1 MKKIRLKYNRIIL
14 LFIFIYIVS
23 NVVILLGKTTTKTLT
38 LKNEMVEESFNKKG
52 LIIRDEYVI
61 NSNFDGKVEYYLK
74 DGDRVKKKEDIAC
87 VYSNEISYD
96 DLKNLKNIKNDISS
110 IENGDTAFIKK
121 DIGNI
126 NKEIS
131 LLSQKLQIELL
142 NENIDVYGQIE
153 KINKLIDDKNLLINS
168 DLNDKSLKNKQVQ
181 EKEVTN
187 LIDKN
192 TEVFKSKNSGVVSYQ
207 FDGNEEKFNFDNIN
221 QIKIKDI
228 EGTKNNYKDISKE
241 KKLDKGEPIARII
254 NNLKQFVA
262 ISCNEEEIKKFKIG
276 QKIILSSD
284 IEKINSKVYD
294 IYKEGK
300 QYIVILEISE
310 QNVEIYDTRIKEFDI
325 IYKSIEGLKVPK
337 KAVVNSDGKKGV
349 YVVSETG
356 DAKFV
361 ELKGTLYESEE
372 YIVIDHYK
380 NDINGVNTI
389 KIYDEIILNP
399 KLKKG
404 FIKAGD

>member
-87 VYSNEISYD
+87 VYSNEISDD

-325 IYKSIEGLKVPK
+325 IYKSIEGLNVPK

>member
-87 VYSNEISYD
+87 VYSNNISND

-121 DIGNI
+121 DIENI

-207 FDGNEEKFNFDNIN
+207 FDGNEEKFNFDNLN

-262 ISCNEEEIKKFKIG
+262 ISCNEEEIKKIKIG

-337 KAVVNSDGKKGV
+337 TAVVNLDGKKGV
-349 YVVSETG
+349 YIVSETG

>member
-87 VYSNEISYD
+87 VYSNEISDD

-380 NDINGVNTI
+380 NDMNGVNTI

>member
-87 VYSNEISYD
+87 VYSNEISDD

-337 KAVVNSDGKKGV
+337 KAVINSDGKKGV

>member
-87 VYSNEISYD
+87 VYSNEISDD
-96 DLKNLKNIKNDISS
+96 DLKSLKNIKNDISS

-399 KLKKG
+399 K
-404 FIKAGD
+404 

>member
-87 VYSNEISYD
+87 VYSNEISDD
-96 DLKNLKNIKNDISS
+96 DLKSLKNIKNDISS

-131 LLSQKLQIELL
+131 LISQKLQIELL

-207 FDGNEEKFNFDNIN
+207 LDGNEEKFNFDNIN

>member
-87 VYSNEISYD
+87 VYSNNISDD

-228 EGTKNNYKDISKE
+228 DGTKNNYKDISKE
-241 KKLDKGEPIARII
+241 NKLDKGEPIARII

-262 ISCNEEEIKKFKIG
+262 ISCNEEEIKKIKIG

-337 KAVVNSDGKKGV
+337 KAVVNTDGKKGV
-349 YVVSETG
+349 YIVSETG

>member
-38 LKNEMVEESFNKKG
+38 LKNEMVEESFNKNG

-87 VYSNEISYD
+87 VYSNNISDD

-241 KKLDKGEPIARII
+241 NKLDKGEPIARII

-337 KAVVNSDGKKGV
+337 KAVVNTDGKKGV
-349 YVVSETG
+349 YIVSETG

>member
-87 VYSNEISYD
+87 VYSNEISDD
-96 DLKNLKNIKNDISS
+96 DLKSLKNIKNDISS

-168 DLNDKSLKNKQVQ
+168 DLNDKSLKNKHVQ
-181 EKEVTN
+181 EKEVTS

>member
-38 LKNEMVEESFNKKG
+38 LKNEMVEESFNKNG

-87 VYSNEISYD
+87 VYSNEISDD
-96 DLKNLKNIKNDISS
+96 DLKSLKNIKNDISS

>member
-87 VYSNEISYD
+87 VYSNEISDD
-96 DLKNLKNIKNDISS
+96 DLKSLKNIKNDISS

-262 ISCNEEEIKKFKIG
+262 ISCNEEEIKKIKIG

>member
-87 VYSNEISYD
+87 VYSNEISDD
-96 DLKNLKNIKNDISS
+96 DLKNLKKIKNDISS

>member
-87 VYSNEISYD
+87 VYSNNISDD
-96 DLKNLKNIKNDISS
+96 DLKNLKNIKNDIAS

-142 NENIDVYGQIE
+142 NGNIDVYGQIE

-228 EGTKNNYKDISKE
+228 DGTKNNYKYISKE
-241 KKLDKGEPIARII
+241 NKLDKGEPIARII

-262 ISCNEEEIKKFKIG
+262 ISCNEEEIKKIKIG

-337 KAVVNSDGKKGV
+337 KAVVNTDGKKGV
-349 YVVSETG
+349 YIVSETG

>member
-87 VYSNEISYD
+87 VYSNEISDD

-131 LLSQKLQIELL
+131 LISQKLQIELL

>member
-23 NVVILLGKTTTKTLT
+23 NVVIVLGKTTTKTLT

-87 VYSNEISYD
+87 VYSNEISDD

-262 ISCNEEEIKKFKIG
+262 ISCNEEEIKKIKSG

-337 KAVVNSDGKKGV
+337 KAVINSDGKKGV

>member
-87 VYSNEISYD
+87 VYSNEISDD

-380 NDINGVNTI
+380 NDINGVDTI

>member
-38 LKNEMVEESFNKKG
+38 LKNEMVEDSFNKKG

-87 VYSNEISYD
+87 VYSNEISDD
-96 DLKNLKNIKNDISS
+96 DLKSLKNIKNDISS

>member
-87 VYSNEISYD
+87 VYNNEISDD

>member
-87 VYSNEISYD
+87 VYSNEISDD
-96 DLKNLKNIKNDISS
+96 DLKNLKNIKSDISS

>member
-87 VYSNEISYD
+87 VYSNEISDD
-96 DLKNLKNIKNDISS
+96 DLKNLKNIKNDIAS

-262 ISCNEEEIKKFKIG
+262 ISCNEEEIKKIKIG

>member
-23 NVVILLGKTTTKTLT
+23 NVVIVLGKTTTKTLT

-87 VYSNEISYD
+87 VYSNEISDD
-96 DLKNLKNIKNDISS
+96 DLKILKNIKNDISS

-121 DIGNI
+121 DIRNI

-228 EGTKNNYKDISKE
+228 DGTKNNYKDISKE
-241 KKLDKGEPIARII
+241 NKLDKGEPIARII

-262 ISCNEEEIKKFKIG
+262 ISCNEEEIKKIKIG

-399 KLKKG
+399 K
-404 FIKAGD
+404 

>member
-23 NVVILLGKTTTKTLT
+23 NVIIVLGKNTTKTLT

-87 VYSNEISYD
+87 VYSNEISDD

-262 ISCNEEEIKKFKIG
+262 ISCNEEEIKKIKIG

-337 KAVVNSDGKKGV
+337 TAVVNSDGKKGV
-349 YVVSETG
+349 YIVSETG

-361 ELKGTLYESEE
+361 EFKGTLYESEE

>member
-74 DGDRVKKKEDIAC
+74 DGDRVKKKEYIAC
-87 VYSNEISYD
+87 VYSNEISDD

-131 LLSQKLQIELL
+131 LISQKLQIELL

>member
-23 NVVILLGKTTTKTLT
+23 NVVIVLGKNTTKTLT

-87 VYSNEISYD
+87 VYSNEISD
-96 DLKNLKNIKNDISS
+96 DELKNLKNIKNDISS

-262 ISCNEEEIKKFKIG
+262 ISCNEEEIKKIKIG

-337 KAVVNSDGKKGV
+337 TAVVNSDGKKGV
-349 YVVSETG
+349 YIVSETG

-361 ELKGTLYESEE
+361 EFKGTLYESEE

>member
-87 VYSNEISYD
+87 VYSNEISDD
-96 DLKNLKNIKNDISS
+96 DLKSLKNIKNDISS

-361 ELKGTLYESEE
+361 ELKGILYESEE

>member
-87 VYSNEISYD
+87 VYSNNISDD
-96 DLKNLKNIKNDISS
+96 DLKNFKNIKNDISS

-337 KAVVNSDGKKGV
+337 KAVVNTDGKKGV
-349 YVVSETG
+349 YIVSETG

>member
-87 VYSNEISYD
+87 VYSNEISDD
-96 DLKNLKNIKNDISS
+96 DLKSLKNIKNDISS

>member
-87 VYSNEISYD
+87 VYSNNISDD

-228 EGTKNNYKDISKE
+228 DGTKNNYKDISKE
-241 KKLDKGEPIARII
+241 NKLDKGEPIARII

-262 ISCNEEEIKKFKIG
+262 ISCNEAEIKKIKIG

-337 KAVVNSDGKKGV
+337 KAVVNTDGKKGV
-349 YVVSETG
+349 YIVSETG

>member
-23 NVVILLGKTTTKTLT
+23 NVVIFLGKTTTKTLT

-87 VYSNEISYD
+87 VYSNEISDD
-96 DLKNLKNIKNDISS
+96 DLKSLKNIKNDISS

>member
-87 VYSNEISYD
+87 VYSNEISDD
-96 DLKNLKNIKNDISS
+96 DLKSLKNIKNDISS

-121 DIGNI
+121 DIRNI

>member
-87 VYSNEISYD
+87 VYSNNISND

-121 DIGNI
+121 DIENI
-126 NKEIS
+126 NKKIS
-131 LLSQKLQIELL
+131 LISQKLQIELL
-142 NENIDVYGQIE
+142 NEDIDVYGQIE

-207 FDGNEEKFNFDNIN
+207 FDGNEEKFNFDNLN
-221 QIKIKDI
+221 QITIKDI
-228 EGTKNNYKDISKE
+228 DGTKNNYKDISKE

-262 ISCNEEEIKKFKIG
+262 ISCNEEEIKKIKIG

-337 KAVVNSDGKKGV
+337 TAVINSDGKKGV
-349 YVVSETG
+349 YIVSETG

>member
-87 VYSNEISYD
+87 VYSNNISND

-121 DIGNI
+121 DIENI

-192 TEVFKSKNSGVVSYQ
+192 TEVFKSKNSGIVSYQ
-207 FDGNEEKFNFDNIN
+207 FDGNEEKFNFDNLN

-228 EGTKNNYKDISKE
+228 DGTKNNYKDISKE

-262 ISCNEEEIKKFKIG
+262 ISCNEEEIKKIKIG

-337 KAVVNSDGKKGV
+337 TAVINSDGKKGV
-349 YVVSETG
+349 YIVSETG

>member
-1 MKKIRLKYNRIIL
+1 KKIRLKYNRIIL

-87 VYSNEISYD
+87 VYSNEISDD
-96 DLKNLKNIKNDISS
+96 DLKSLKNIKNDISS

-399 KLKKG
+399 KFKKG

>member
-87 VYSNEISYD
+87 VYSNEISDD

-380 NDINGVNTI
+380 NDIKGVDTI

>member
-87 VYSNEISYD
+87 VYSNEISDD

-142 NENIDVYGQIE
+142 NENIDVYGKIE

-207 FDGNEEKFNFDNIN
+207 FDGNEKKFNFDNIN

-399 KLKKG
+399 K
-404 FIKAGD
+404 

>member
-1 MKKIRLKYNRIIL
+1 M
-14 LFIFIYIVS
+14 
-23 NVVILLGKTTTKTLT
+23 
-38 LKNEMVEESFNKKG
+38 
-52 LIIRDEYVI
+52 
-61 NSNFDGKVEYYLK
+61 
-74 DGDRVKKKEDIAC
+74 
-87 VYSNEISYD
+87 
-96 DLKNLKNIKNDISS
+96 
-110 IENGDTAFIKK
+110 
-121 DIGNI
+121 
-126 NKEIS
+126 
-131 LLSQKLQIELL
+131 L

>member
-61 NSNFDGKVEYYLK
+61 NSNFDGKVDYYLK

-87 VYSNEISYD
+87 IYSNEISDD

>member
-87 VYSNEISYD
+87 VYSNEIRDD

>member
-87 VYSNEISYD
+87 VYSNEISDD
-96 DLKNLKNIKNDISS
+96 DLKNLKKIKNDISS

-131 LLSQKLQIELL
+131 LISQKLQIELL

-380 NDINGVNTI
+380 NDINGVDTI